1 MKPDEPENDHM
12 EGARLDFSEAMSY
25 GDYLDLDKLLSCQNP
40 LSDSHDEMLFI
51 VIHQATELW
60 LKLAVHELSATLP
73 LIRKG
78 NLRPVFKILSRVARI
93 QSQLFQSWEV
103 LSTMTPADYL
113 AFRDVLGASSGFQSH
128 QYRMMEFLLG
138 NRNARLTEPFRHRP
152 EILAK
157 LRDILDSPSLYDEVV
172 ILLSRRGL
180 PIDEA
185 RLHRDWH
192 KPCQADNSVA
202 DAWLTV
208 YRNTEKYWDL
218 YELGEKLVDLE
229 EAFRRWR
236 FRHLTTVERTIGMR
250 RGTGGTAGVGY
261 LVKALEIR
269 LFPELWD
276 IRTRL

>member
-1 MKPDEPENDHM
+1 MSENTHRDDHM
-12 EGARLDFSEAMSY
+12 AGARLDFSKAMSY

-51 VIHQATELW
+51 IIHQATELW

-73 LIRKG
+73 FIRSGK
-78 NLRPVFKILSRVARI
+78 LRPAFKILSRVARI

-113 AFRDVLGASSGFQSH
+113 AFRDSLGSSSGFQSH

-138 NRNARLTEPFRHRP
+138 NKNARLMEPFRHRP
-152 EILAK
+152 EIFAALQAV
-157 LRDILDSPSLYDEVV
+157 LDAPGLYDEAVM
-172 ILLSRRGL
+172 LLSRRGL
-180 PIDEA
+180 KIAEE
-185 RLHRDWH
+185 RLNRDWRQ
-192 KPCQADNSVA
+192 PCRPDASVE
-202 DAWLTV
+202 DAWLTI
-208 YRNTEKYWDL
+208 YRDTQTYWDL

>member
-1 MKPDEPENDHM
+1 MSENGDRDDHM
-12 EGARLDFSEAMSY
+12 AGARLDFSKAMSY

-51 VIHQATELW
+51 IIHQATELW

-73 LIRKG
+73 FIRAG
-78 NLRPVFKILSRVARI
+78 NLRPAFKILSRVARI

-113 AFRDVLGASSGFQSH
+113 AFRDSLGSSSGFQSH

-138 NRNARLTEPFRHRP
+138 NKNARLMEPFRHRP
-152 EILAK
+152 EIFAALQAV
-157 LRDILDSPSLYDEVV
+157 LDAPGLYDEAVM
-172 ILLSRRGL
+172 LLSRRGL
-180 PIDEA
+180 KIAGE
-185 RLHRDWH
+185 RLNRDWRQ
-192 KPCQADNSVA
+192 PCQPDASVE

-208 YRNTEKYWDL
+208 YRDTQTYWDL